1 MSIESFPQ
9 DMIQPPELLDYV
21 GEFGTELVLFIPFVN
36 YLVRTGQLGSRVVRT
51 YRGMRPFYEALG
63 VREVEEKDTLREFV
77 RPEHRPAWLPRRNEH
92 DFDGRGPS
100 SRLMYPDMRSLFAVY
115 PLPSSLIARNQDK
128 PLLVIHNK
136 YNKEWDA
143 RPFNHL
149 PIRSLRNAFETLP
162 ARFTVVYIRHGK
174 SAPPPTFS
182 DDHNAPR
189 EFSDE
194 KLLRQYPDVVDFDKL
209 YEEQRG
215 SGLENVNAFKASLY
229 AHSNFFIT
237 SQGGG
242 SQQIAQYSR
251 SLICIMH
258 RKGHEAK
265 WPYHPGYF
273 TFMADPAPELLLCAD
288 YSDLS
293 KAVEALSGA
302 SLINGHPVL
311 SKTGAALAKS
321 LTSVDLGVRA
331 AAAALKLTKRR
342 ARYAQFNRILRAAHL
357 PTRPLPID

>member
-1 MSIESFPQ
+1 MSIENSLEDRVP
-9 DMIQPPELLDYV
+9 PPELLDFV

-63 VREVEEKDTLREFV
+63 VRRIEEKDTLREFV

-100 SRLMYPDMRSLFAVY
+100 SRLIYPDMRSLFAVR
-115 PLPSSLIARNQDK
+115 PLPGSLTARIQHK

-149 PIRSLRNAFETLP
+149 PLKSLKSAFEALP

-174 SAPPPTFS
+174 SVAPTTFS

-189 EFSDE
+189 EFNDHR
-194 KLLRQYPDVVDFDKL
+194 LLAQYPDVIDFDRL
-209 YEEQRG
+209 YDDQREAG
-215 SGLENVNAFKASLY
+215 IENVNAFKAGLY
-229 AHSNFFIT
+229 AQCHFFIT

-242 SQQIAQYSR
+242 SQQIAQYSN
-251 SLICIMH
+251 SLVCIMH

-273 TFMADPAPELLLCAD
+273 TFMTNPAPELLLCAD

-293 KAVEALSGA
+293 KAVEALSCA
-302 SLINGHPVL
+302 SLVNGRPVL
-311 SKTGAALAKS
+311 SNAGATLARS
-321 LTSVDLGVRA
+321 LTNADLAGRA
-331 AAAALKLTKRR
+331 SAAGLKLTKRR
-342 ARYAQFNRILRAAHL
+342 ARYAQLNRFLRAAHL
-357 PTRPLPID
+357 PTRALPID